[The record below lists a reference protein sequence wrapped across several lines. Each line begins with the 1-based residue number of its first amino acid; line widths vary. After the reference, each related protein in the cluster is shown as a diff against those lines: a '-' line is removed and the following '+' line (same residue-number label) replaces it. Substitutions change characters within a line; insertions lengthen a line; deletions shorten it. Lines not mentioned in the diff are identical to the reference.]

1 MRERPS
7 PNLDRSRALM
17 SVETDVMVVVVE
29 TCNHFHAGDKGNVF
43 FFYKKAALKKQ
54 KKKFVRRK
62 GAR

>member
-17 SVETDVMVVVVE
+17 SVETDVIVVVVE

-43 FFYKKAALKKQ
+43 FLYKKAALKKQ

>member
-1 MRERPS
+1 
-7 PNLDRSRALM
+7 M